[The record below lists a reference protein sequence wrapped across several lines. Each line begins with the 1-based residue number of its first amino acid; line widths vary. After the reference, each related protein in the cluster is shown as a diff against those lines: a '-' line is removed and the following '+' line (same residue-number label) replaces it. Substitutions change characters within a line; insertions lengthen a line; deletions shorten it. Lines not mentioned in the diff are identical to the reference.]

1 MNVLWIVL
9 AGLAA
14 LLLALAL
21 LRIRVCVSYSEAGF
35 SAMLRIWFF
44 RMKLP
49 PEKKAAGKTEE
60 RKKQPEEKKKKE
72 QETSVRGG
80 SLSDFRSVIQV
91 GLSMFGRALRSI
103 RIDQFNAEVHLASDD
118 PFSTAMLYGSAAAG
132 CGIILPLLERTFVI
146 KKKKIRV
153 FADFNAR
160 ETTLQCEACASV
172 AVWQLV
178 RLGVIFLWKM
188 VKQKQQKGMKNY
200 GGSCTE

>member
-60 RKKQPEEKKKKE
+60 RKKQSEDEQKKPA
-72 QETSVRGG
+72 RGG
-80 SLSDFRSVIQV
+80 SLSDFNSMLRVA
-91 GLSMFGRALRSI
+91 LSMLGRALRSI
-103 RIDQFNAEVHLASDD
+103 RVDRLDAEVHLASDD